1 MGWTPDTERAG
12 YVNKRYII
20 GAVIAAV
27 ALVAV
32 LVGIQAFGGD
42 DGGGPSSIEGTAQV
56 QKEFAEIP
64 ASGSVIGKT
73 GAPITIVEYG
83 DTSCPACQSASDSTV
98 PEAITKYVRTGKATM
113 EFRPIAFIN
122 ESSERGALGAEA
134 AAMQNAIWPF
144 ITTIYENQAP
154 ESQPQWLTDELMEEA
169 VGKLGLDVDKWKS
182 DYNSEAV
189 NSAFF
194 ERADQAKADEVS
206 QTPTFIVTGPRGTK
220 TIVGAVSPSEFDDA
234 ISQVE

>member
-1 MGWTPDTERAG
+1 M
-12 YVNKRYII
+12 NKRYIL

-27 ALVAV
+27 VLVGV

-42 DGGGPSSIEGTAQV
+42 DGAGPSSIEGTAEV

-64 ASGSVIGKT
+64 ASGSVVGDPD
-73 GAPITIVEYG
+73 APVTIVEYG
-83 DTSCPACQSASDSTV
+83 DTSCPACKSASDTTL
-98 PEAITKYVRTGKATM
+98 PEVITTYVRPGKAKL

-144 ITTIYENQAP
+144 VTTLYENQAP
-154 ESQPQWLTDELMEEA
+154 ESEPAWLTDDLMEEA
-169 VGKLGLDVDKWKS
+169 VSKLGLDVDKWRS

-194 ERADQAKADEVS
+194 ERRDQATADQVD
-206 QTPTFIVTGPRGTK
+206 QTPTFVITGPNGTK
-220 TIVGAVSPSEFDDA
+220 TLIGAVNPSEFDDA
-234 ISQVE
+234 ISEVG

>member
-1 MGWTPDTERAG
+1 M
-12 YVNKRYII
+12 NKRYII
-20 GAVIAAV
+20 GAVVAAV
-27 ALVAV
+27 VLVGV
-32 LVGIQAFGGD
+32 LVGIQAFGSD
-42 DGGGPSSIEGTAQV
+42 DGGPSSIEGTAAV

-64 ASGSVIGKT
+64 ASGSVIGDKD
-73 GAPITIVEYG
+73 APVTIVEYG
-83 DTSCPACQSASDSTV
+83 DTSCPACKAASDSTT
-98 PEAITKYVRTGKATM
+98 PEVITKYVRTGKANM

-144 ITTIYENQAP
+144 VTTLYANQAP
-154 ESQPQWLTDELMEEA
+154 ESQPQWLTDELMAEA
-169 VGKLGLDVDKWKS
+169 VQKLGLDVDKWKS

-194 ERADQAKADEVS
+194 TRRDQAASDQVN
-206 QTPTFIVTGPRGTK
+206 QTPTFIVTGPKGTK
-220 TIVGAVSPSEFDDA
+220 TLVGAVNPSEFDDA

>member
-1 MGWTPDTERAG
+1 M
-12 YVNKRYII
+12 NKRYII

-42 DGGGPSSIEGTAQV
+42 DDGGGPSTIEGTAAV
-56 QKEFAEIP
+56 QKEFADIP
-64 ASGSVIGKT
+64 ASGSTIGESD
-73 GAPITIVEYG
+73 APITIVEYG
-83 DTSCPACQSASDSTV
+83 DTSCPACKSASDSTV
-98 PEAITKYVRTGKATM
+98 PEVVQKYVRTGKATM

-134 AAMQNAIWPF
+134 AAMQDAIWPF
-144 ITTIYENQAP
+144 VTTLYENQAP
-154 ESQPQWLTDELMEEA
+154 ESQPQWLTDDLMADA

-182 DYNSEAV
+182 DYMSNEV

-194 ERADQAKADEVS
+194 ERADQAKADGVD
-206 QTPTFIVTGPRGTK
+206 QTPTFVITGPKGTK
-220 TIVGAVSPSEFDDA
+220 KLIGAVNVGEFDDA
-234 ISQVE
+234 ISEVG